1 MFTFEKTLFDALLPV
16 FARALENAANEPTPV
31 AAAETTAASIVQPAS
46 PQLPKA
52 A

>member
-1 MFTFEKTLFDALLPV
+1 MFTFEKTLFDALLPM
-16 FARALENAANEPTPV
+16 FARALENAANESAPV
-31 AAAETTAASIVQPAS
+31 AAAVEAAAQVAPEAG